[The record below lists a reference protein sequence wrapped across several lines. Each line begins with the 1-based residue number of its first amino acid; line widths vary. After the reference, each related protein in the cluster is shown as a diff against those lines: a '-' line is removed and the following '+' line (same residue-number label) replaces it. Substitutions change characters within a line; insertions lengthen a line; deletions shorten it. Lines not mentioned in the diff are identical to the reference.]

1 MSTCPNKSLSEWK
14 QLVASRGEATA
25 YYLWYKNDGNIS
37 DLVKPKVSTSNRV
50 SVIKD
55 FLNRIGV
62 DVEAV
67 DTIIVDGVKQDATG
81 VALIAQKLIQIV
93 NGKEDVALPEE
104 AMHFAVEII
113 KQKNPALYKKLLSE
127 INDYQTYKNVVKTYG
142 VRLDY
147 QTPDGKPDILKLK
160 DEAIAKVLANTLV
173 NKAEGTEKLT
183 ENPVK
188 SASMWQKIKDF
199 LRDLFS
205 TSGFDEASMG
215 IINGDFQ
222 GTVED
227 IRANFPSVFY
237 QLDVKNAIDE
247 AYDKV
252 VAVDKDMEVIKDSPD
267 YNPKTGQGKKRH
279 YLYKGQEVATSVT
292 TMISDGDRFEG
303 RSVEDKAQD
312 TDKMLWGSEGH
323 NFIENYTKK
332 NLIDENGYILD
343 EFKDNPITTQLNPSV
358 QQVLKKYTRDLVLG
372 YKLADAQRTDGAKTR
387 ILVEV
392 MVVNTKKKG
401 MVAST
406 IDFMAFVP
414 DDVTGVKVDTLDWKF
429 TNIDK
434 SKDQD
439 IPWYKRGKWNDQMKE
454 YTLMYLTDLYGFNS
468 KQMGKSR
475 MIPFTANY
483 IYVNPQ
489 DKKNSRL
496 YLGSIEAGDADS
508 TQEKD
513 IYLLAVPTE
522 AESTGNVQID
532 ELLAALRIQYDKLY
546 QSSPIG
552 EKQQVE
558 KSLQLNQLA
567 IAIRSLHVR
576 LDFAPLAMSGANYIN
591 DVSGI
596 LKNFEGIDYEKLT
609 ADEINSKLQELVG
622 YENAISKYTRLDD
635 IFLSKFDEEELDAD
649 SQIELNKLRGL
660 TRETYDVLRKIKRL
674 YDDYTVYLALKMD
687 VVAED
692 EKEDVLQAEREIPG
706 LVKSFLEASKLG
718 SVIIRLSS
726 NLIMRARSLSR
737 IKANRVINEFT
748 KLLNSVEEE
757 AKRSG
762 KTAFDLIGTAEGGN
776 LRLIS
781 ELSADFWK
789 QYDAAIT
796 DKDKKFLL
804 DNLDRDKYNEL
815 AKAYLR
821 TNIEAITSKKFNDN
835 PNIDDLIKQ
844 SKIATLRR
852 SVDIENEEFNGFND
866 YNFKKFYLQTVNR
879 DKWYSSDYSKLQQS
893 PNALRLW
900 EFMRSLNQ
908 KAKDMGYLSKKEKLS
923 FFPLIEASFITKAA
937 QSGNIAKEGMD
948 FFKSMYQLHSE
959 EEQKYSKLDPE
970 TNKLKR
976 QIPIFF
982 TNKNKEVTKLSKDLN
997 KVGIMWIKSL
1007 MEYETSKDLETTLH
1021 ILHKVEDSKGALI
1034 ADENN
1039 RLVKDA
1045 HGVAKVDINNKKNAD
1060 ILKTMI
1066 DDHIYGLQENEDSW
1080 GNIQIAKIA
1089 TKVAGSDEEKQQT
1102 LKLNSKKILNTMN
1115 SYIQSLALGL
1125 KATIALPNWF
1135 GYNFQAYINGGEFYS
1150 FKEFLNNNSKSTTGI
1165 GFTTIQ
1171 KGLVDL
1177 FVPLNEDLA
1186 KEKIRHNAK
1195 DQSYTKWLETW
1206 NFNDVMMVSLS
1217 WPERKLQI
1225 ANALSFIENAGVIDG
1240 KIVNLRQYLAQ
1251 QDRMNKYLI
1260 SESERKALENSFEKR
1275 LEDLKESVT
1284 LEKVAKFENDMI
1296 VIPGVSDDELAKFRV
1311 TMVEFGRKLNGQMSA
1326 DNKADYT
1333 RDSMFK
1339 SFMMFKNWMPKQ
1351 ISLRVLDI
1359 QKNAELGSWEYGR
1372 TRLMLKTIA
1381 HLGLRNIT
1389 KMQAIINGT
1398 DEGLAI
1404 MKEMLDQK
1412 KKDYFEKNGKELKIT
1427 EAEFYDMVRSNLS
1440 NQMKELK
1447 MLVAL
1452 IALVIGAKIAAPD
1465 DDDDELTKN
1474 QYKFFAKIINKTS
1487 DEISFYYNPLTFQ
1500 SITNGSLLPALGVT
1514 NKAWNVLKTI
1524 STDSYGYFTDDEKL
1538 MKDTHTLKAVLDVI
1552 PILSQFQK
1560 EYLPSIDPELAK
1572 EMGIRVTAEARQGR

>member
-14 QLVASRGEATA
+14 QLVASRGEAAA
-25 YYLWYKNDGNIS
+25 YYLWYKTDGDIS
-37 DLVKPKVSTSNRV
+37 QFVKPGLQTSHTV

-62 DVEAV
+62 DIESV
-67 DTIIVDGVKQDATG
+67 DEIVKDGVKQDATG
-81 VALIAQKLIQIV
+81 VALIAQKLVQIV

-127 INDYQTYKNVVKTYG
+127 INGYETYNQVVKQYG
-142 VRLDY
+142 SRPDY

-160 DEAIAKVLANTLV
+160 EEAIAKVLASTVTNKLNNT
-173 NKAEGTEKLT
+173 EQFTEK
-183 ENPVK
+183 PQQ
-188 SASMWQKIKDF
+188 SASMWQRIKDF

-205 TSGFDEASMG
+205 TSGFDEAAMSVVDG
-215 IINGDFQ
+215 SFQ

-227 IRANFPSVFY
+227 IRASLTSVFY
-237 QLDVKNAIDE
+237 QLDIKNAVDE
-247 AYDKV
+247 AYDRI
-252 VAVDKDMEVIKDSPD
+252 VAISKDMELVPDSPD

-279 YLYKGQEVATSVT
+279 YTYKGQEVATSVT
-292 TMISDGDRFEG
+292 SMISDNDKFEG
-303 RSVEDKAQD
+303 RSAEDKAQD

-323 NFIENYTKK
+323 NFIENYTKT

-343 EFKDNPITTQLNPSV
+343 EFKDNPVATQLNGDI
-358 QQVLKKYTRDLVLG
+358 QQIIKKYIRETLLG
-372 YKLADAQRTDGAKTR
+372 YKLADARRSDGAKTR

-392 MVVNTKKKG
+392 KVVNTKVKG

-406 IDFMAFVP
+406 VDFMALIP
-414 DDVTGVKVDTLDWKF
+414 DDAVGVKVDTLDWKF

-454 YTLMYLTDLYGFNS
+454 YVKMYLTDLYGFNS

-475 MIPFTANY
+475 MVPFTANY
-483 IYVNPQ
+483 IYVNPL

-513 IYLLAVPTE
+513 IYLLPVPVE
-522 AESTGNVQID
+522 SESTGNVKID

-576 LDFAPLAMSGANYIN
+576 LDFAPLAMSGANYIS

-596 LKNFEGIDYEKLT
+596 LKNFENINYEELT
-609 ADEINSKLQELVG
+609 PEEINSKLQELIG
-622 YENAISKYTRLDD
+622 YENAIGKYTRLDD
-635 IFLSKFDEEELDAD
+635 IFLSKFDEEELDAE
-649 SQIELNKLRGL
+649 SQAELNKLRGL

-718 SVIIRLSS
+718 SVIIRLAS

-737 IKANRVINEFT
+737 IKANRVIAEFT

-789 QYDAAIT
+789 QYDAAVT

-821 TNIEAITSKKFNDN
+821 TNIEAITNKKFNDN

-852 SVDIENEEFNGFND
+852 SVDIENAEFNGFND
-866 YNFKKFYLQTVNR
+866 YHFKQFYMASLKR
-879 DKWYSSDYSKLQQS
+879 DKWYSSDYTRLQQS

-937 QSGNIAKEGMD
+937 QSGDIVKEGMD
-948 FFKSMYQLHSE
+948 FFKSMYQLQSE
-959 EEQKYSKLDPE
+959 EEQKFSKLDPE

-1021 ILHKVEDSKGALI
+1021 ILHKVEESKGALI

-1045 HGVAKVDINNKKNAD
+1045 NGVAKVDINNKKNAD

-1066 DDHIYGLQENEDSW
+1066 DDHIYGLQENENSW

-1102 LKLNSKKILNTMN
+1102 LKLNTKKMLNTMN
-1115 SYIQSLALGL
+1115 AYIQSLALGL

-1150 FKEFLNNNSKSTTGI
+1150 FKEFLKNNSKSTTGI
-1165 GFTTIQ
+1165 GFTTLQ

-1195 DQSYTKWLETW
+1195 EQSYMKWLETW

-1225 ANALSFIENAGVIDG
+1225 ANALSFIDNAGVIDG

-1251 QDRMNKYLI
+1251 QDRMNKYSL
-1260 SESERKALENSFEKR
+1260 SESERKALESSFEKR
-1275 LEDLKESVT
+1275 LQDLKESST
-1284 LEKVAKFENDMI
+1284 LEKVAKFENDMV
-1296 VIPGVSDDELAKFRV
+1296 VIPGVSDEELAKFRV

-1351 ISLRVLDI
+1351 ISLRTLDI

-1372 TRLMLKTIA
+1372 TRLFLKTAA
-1381 HLGLRNIT
+1381 HLGFRSIF
-1389 KMQAIINGT
+1389 KMRAIMNGT
-1398 DEGLAI
+1398 EEGLAI

-1412 KKDYFEKNGKELKIT
+1412 KKDYFEKHGKELKIT
-1427 EAEFYDMVRSNLS
+1427 EAEFYDMVRSTLA

-1452 IALVIGAKIAAPD
+1452 MALVIGAKVAAPD

-1514 NKAWNVLKTI
+1514 NKIWRIFSTI

-1538 MKDTHTLKAVLDVI
+1538 MKDTHTLKAILDVI
-1552 PILSQFQK
+1552 PVLSQFQR
-1560 EYLPSIDPELAK
+1560 EYLASIDPELAK

>member
-14 QLVASRGEATA
+14 ELVASRGEATA

-62 DVEAV
+62 DVESV
-67 DTIIVDGVKQDATG
+67 DTIVVDGVKQDATG

-93 NGKEDVALPEE
+93 NGKEDVAIGEE

-142 VRLDY
+142 TRPEY

-173 NKAEGTEKLT
+173 NKIEGTEELI
-183 ENPVK
+183 ENPIK
-188 SASMWQKIKDF
+188 SSSMWQKIKDF
-199 LRDLFS
+199 LKELFS
-205 TSGFDEASMG
+205 TSGFDEVAMG

-237 QLDVKNAIDE
+237 QLDIKNAIDD
-247 AYDKV
+247 AYDRIM
-252 VAVDKDMEVIKDSPD
+252 AVHQDSELVDATPD
-267 YNPKTGQGKKRH
+267 YDPKTGKGKKRH
-279 YLYKGQEVATSVT
+279 YKYKGQEAAVSVT
-292 TMISDGDRFEG
+292 ELISDNDRFEG
-303 RSVEDKAQD
+303 RSPEDKLQD
-312 TDKMLWGSEGH
+312 TDKALWGSEGH
-323 NFIENYTKK
+323 NFIEKYVKT
-332 NLIDENGYILD
+332 NLIDENGYIRD
-343 EFKDNPITTQLNPSV
+343 EFLDNPVPTQLNPNV
-358 QQVLKKYTRDLVLG
+358 QAVVKKYIRDLVLG
-372 YKLADAQRTDGAKTR
+372 YKIADAQRTDGAKTR
-387 ILVEV
+387 IMVEIRA
-392 MVVNTKKKG
+392 VNTKAKG
-401 MVAST
+401 MIAST
-406 IDFMAFVP
+406 IDFIAVVP
-414 DDVTGVKVDTLDWKF
+414 DDVTGFKVDTLDWKF

-454 YTLMYLTDLYGFNS
+454 YTKMYLTDLYGFNS
-468 KQMGKSR
+468 KQLGKSR

-496 YLGSIEAGDADS
+496 YLGSVEAGDADS

-513 IYLLAVPTE
+513 IYLLPVPTE
-522 AESTGNVQID
+522 SESTGNVQID

-552 EKQQVE
+552 EKQQAE
-558 KSLQLNQLA
+558 KSLQLNELA

-591 DVSGI
+591 DVSKV
-596 LKNFEGIDYEKLT
+596 LKDFQGIDYEKLT
-609 ADEINSKLQELVG
+609 SEEINEKMQELIG
-622 YENAISKYTRLDD
+622 YENAIAKYTKLDD
-635 IFLSKFDEEELDAD
+635 IFLSKFDTYELEPEA
-649 SQIELNKLRGL
+649 QAELNKLRTL
-660 TRETYDVLRKIKRL
+660 TRETYDVLRQIKRL
-674 YDDYTVYLALKMD
+674 YDDYTVFLALKTE
-687 VVAED
+687 VVSEG
-692 EKEDVLQAEREIPG
+692 EKTDVLQAEREISG
-706 LVKSFLEASKLG
+706 LAKSFLEASKLG
-718 SVIIRLSS
+718 SVIIRLAS
-726 NLIMRARSLSR
+726 NLVMRARSLSR

-748 KLLNSVEEE
+748 SLLNSVEEE

-762 KTAFDLIGTAEGGN
+762 KTAFDLIGSSEGGN
-776 LRLIS
+776 LRLVN
-781 ELSADFWK
+781 ELSSDFWK
-789 QYDAAIT
+789 KYDEAVT

-804 DNLDRDKYNEL
+804 ENLDRDAYGEL
-815 AKAYLR
+815 AKAYLK
-821 TNIEAITSKKFNDN
+821 TNIEAITKKKYNDN
-835 PNIDDLIKQ
+835 PDYDDLIKQ
-844 SKIATLRR
+844 SKILALRK
-852 SVDIENEEFNGFND
+852 SIDIESEEFNGFND
-866 YNFKKFYLQTVNR
+866 YYFRTFFLQSLKR
-879 DKWYSSDYSKLQQS
+879 DKWYSQEYNTLQKS

-900 EFMRSLNQ
+900 KFMRDLNQ
-908 KAKDMGYLSKKEKLS
+908 KAKDMGYLSKREKLS

-937 QSGNIAKEGMD
+937 QSGDIVKEGMD
-948 FFKSMYQLHSE
+948 FFKSMYQLQSE
-959 EEQKYSKLDPE
+959 EEQKFSKLDPE

-976 QIPIFF
+976 QIPVFF

-997 KVGIMWIKSL
+997 KVGIMWIKAL

-1021 ILHKVEDSKGALI
+1021 ILHKVEQSKGALI
-1034 ADENN
+1034 TDENN
-1039 RLVKDA
+1039 RLVRDA
-1045 HGVAKVDINNKKNAD
+1045 NGVAKVDYNNTNNAD
-1060 ILKTMI
+1060 MLKTII
-1066 DDHIYGLQENEDSW
+1066 DDHIYGLQENENSW
-1080 GNIQIAKIA
+1080 GNIQIAKVA

-1102 LKLNSKKILNTMN
+1102 LKLNSKKLLNTMN

-1125 KATIALPNWF
+1125 KATIAVPNWF

-1150 FKEFLNNNSKSTTGI
+1150 FKEFLKNNSKSTTGI
-1165 GFTTIQ
+1165 GFTTLQ

-1177 FVPLNEDLA
+1177 LVPLNEDLA
-1186 KEKIRHNAK
+1186 KDKIRHNAK
-1195 DQSYTKWLETW
+1195 EQSYTKWLETW
-1206 NFNDVMMVSLS
+1206 NLTDVMMVSLS

-1260 SESERKALENSFEKR
+1260 SESERKALESTFEKR
-1275 LEDLKESVT
+1275 LEALKESAT
-1284 LEKVAKFENDMI
+1284 LEKVAKFENDMV
-1296 VIPGVSDDELAKFRV
+1296 VIPGVSDEELAKFRV
-1311 TMVEFGRKLNGQMSA
+1311 TVVEFGRKLNGQMSP

-1351 ISLRVLDI
+1351 ISLRTLDI

-1372 TRLMLKTIA
+1372 TRLFLKTVA
-1381 HLGLRNIT
+1381 HLGLRSVG
-1389 KMQAIINGT
+1389 KMQAIMNGT

-1412 KKDYFEKNGKELKIT
+1412 KKDYFEKHGRELKIT
-1427 EAEFYDMVRSNLS
+1427 EAEFYDMVRSALS

-1452 IALVIGAKIAAPD
+1452 MALVIGAKVAAPD

-1474 QYKFFAKIINKTS
+1474 RYKFFAKMLNKTS

-1514 NKAWNVLKTI
+1514 TKIINVFSTV
-1524 STDSYGYFTDDEKL
+1524 STDAYGYFIDDEKL
-1538 MKDTHTLKAVLDVI
+1538 MKDTHTLKAILDVL
-1552 PILSQFQK
+1552 PILSQFQR
-1560 EYLPSIDPELAK
+1560 EYLASIDPELAK